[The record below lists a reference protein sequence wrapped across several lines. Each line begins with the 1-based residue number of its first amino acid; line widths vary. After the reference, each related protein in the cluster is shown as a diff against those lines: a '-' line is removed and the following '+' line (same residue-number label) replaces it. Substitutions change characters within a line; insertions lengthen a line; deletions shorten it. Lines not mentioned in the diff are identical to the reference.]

1 MKKLLLL
8 LSILAFVLALTS
20 PVEAARRRAV
30 RSPSPDVN
38 IRVDVIAENCE
49 SPNQNCWV
57 YYKVLG
63 PLPAGVHVIRKIF
76 SPADGGWRIKS
87 ESTIDSELSAT
98 REYAGSLFGGI
109 APASWGSGCAG
120 FSVTAEIYGQSSTD
134 EVYIPVGNY
143 TGSCNGPLTSASQRK
158 QRSANR

>member
-38 IRVDVIAENCE
+38 IQVDVITKNCE
-49 SPNQNCWV
+49 SPNPNCEV
-57 YYKVLG
+57 YFKVLG
-63 PLPAGVHVIRKIF
+63 PLPTGVHVSSKIF
-76 SPADGGWRIKS
+76 TPADDWQS
-87 ESTIDSELSAT
+87 QFQTTINNEILNRGAFIGNLH
-98 REYAGSLFGGI
+98 EGI
-109 APASWGSGCAG
+109 APQNWGSGCAG